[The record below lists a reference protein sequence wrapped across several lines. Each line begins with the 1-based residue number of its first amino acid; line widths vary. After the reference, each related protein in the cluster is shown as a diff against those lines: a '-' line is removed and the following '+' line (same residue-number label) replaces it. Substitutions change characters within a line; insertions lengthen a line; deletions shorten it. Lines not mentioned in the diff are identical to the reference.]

1 MKKILLSGIM
11 ALGAFFASN
20 AQCSTVASINEN
32 FDSWKKIDKCWSAE
46 SGKSMLYS
54 SEGKITFYSMMS
66 SGERMILSTPKM
78 KAGTYKLTLD
88 ISKNSGDASLELFS
102 IGSVSDEKLYVSIS
116 KPSAISGTKKA
127 YTINLKNDAHL
138 GFKVLLNGIHQAV
151 YIDNLVL
158 KAAK

>member
-1 MKKILLSGIM
+1 MNKITLVTLF
-11 ALGAFFASN
+11 ALGISLSSN
-20 AQCSTVASINEN
+20 GQCKTVTELNEN
-32 FDSWKKIDKCWSAE
+32 FDSWKDIDKCWNAE

-88 ISKNSGDASLELFS
+88 ISKKSGDASLELFS
-102 IGSVSDEKLYVSIS
+102 IGNTSDLKSYVSIS

-158 KAAK
+158 KPAK